1 MRMRNWG
8 GGGGERRVT
17 RGNNGQRVRAP
28 GATREKG
35 EGFVGYGHIIGSLRL
50 KLPKV
55 GNLKPASQIDSE
67 PK

>member
-1 MRMRNWG
+1 M
-8 GGGGERRVT
+8 T

-35 EGFVGYGHIIGSLRL
+35 EGFVGYGRIIGSLRL
-50 KLPKV
+50 KLPKI